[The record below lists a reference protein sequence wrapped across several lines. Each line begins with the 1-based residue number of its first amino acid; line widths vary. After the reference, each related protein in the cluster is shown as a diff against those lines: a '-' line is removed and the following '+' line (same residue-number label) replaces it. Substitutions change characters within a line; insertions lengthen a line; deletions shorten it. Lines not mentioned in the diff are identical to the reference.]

1 MYSTVIEWWESTKL
15 RILNFIQNFCKDKVR
30 NNHKELYKLQKEL
43 ENLHIQ
49 GNLNGGGLDKDTL
62 CILQKKQ
69 HAFFEKKARDF
80 IFKSQQDKW
89 ENDEVLCIFF

>member
-1 MYSTVIEWWESTKL
+1 MVGEHKIK
-15 RILNFIQNFCKDKVR
+15 NFIQNFCKDKVR

-69 HAFFEKKARDF
+69 QSFLKRKPKTM
-80 IFKSQQDKW
+80 FKSQQDKSD
-89 ENDEVLCIFF
+89 NDEVLCIFVQKN

>member
-1 MYSTVIEWWESTKL
+1 MVGEHKIK
-15 RILNFIQNFCKDKVR
+15 NFIQNFCKDKVR

-69 HAFFEKKARDF
+69 HAFFEKKA
-80 IFKSQQDKW
+80 
-89 ENDEVLCIFF
+89 